1 MNIELIKKYKTEF
14 DHFLNGG
21 NLLTRTKSD
30 FIWNDEINENL
41 MWNFEI
47 QDIDIIIDDEFSELR
62 KALCDGKII
71 QIWGVLEQHVSE
83 ASKDIYGWK
92 DFKSFKPN
100 SPFGGEIHNYRIKPE
115 EPKFKAGD
123 FIRQTK
129 ELGINVSRI
138 YRIKAHISDI
148 LYSVE
153 KNIYDV
159 DAINAKE
166 EYFELWKPSH
176 KELCYFT
183 HDTNTKTSA
192 TLREFREISEDG
204 FYVDCFGTRFIYC
217 EPFLSSKPSWF
228 KDKQ

>member
-1 MNIELIKKYKTEF
+1 MNIELIKKYKAEF
-14 DHFLNGG
+14 EHFLNEGK
-21 NLLTRTKSD
+21 LLTRTKSD

-47 QDIDIIIDDEFSELR
+47 QDIDIIINDEFSELR
-62 KALCDGKII
+62 KALCDGKTVQAYYRFNDTWNDII
-71 QIWGVLEQHVSE
+71 KPEF
-83 ASKDIYGWK
+83 KDIV
-92 DFKSFKPN
+92 S
-100 SPFGGEIHNYRIKPE
+100 NYRIKPE
-115 EPKFKAGD
+115 EPKFKVGD

-153 KNIYDV
+153 KNIYNV
-159 DAINAKE
+159 DTINAKE

-192 TLREFREISEDG
+192 ILREFREISKDG
-204 FYVDCFGTRFIYC
+204 FYVDCFGARFIYC
-217 EPFLSSKPSWF
+217 EPFINSKPTWF
-228 KDKQ
+228 K